1 MFFYPRYLRNGDC
14 TYNGEFDQVYIRRCN
29 SLVLMFWSWFQFLFS
44 YFYLGLRQGHE
55 KLREL
60 EEITSGQGIFNEDF
74 SLGLG
79 DFLEIPDGD
88 GNGGNSSAGNGS
100 EPPALPNQ
108 IPDETKKTKQEPFPT
123 LESGLKASELVSRY
137 KKSLLSRQA
146 AFKDIHQKW
155 LESSPPTGKMLAFH
169 VRVYLLNFV
178 FAYVFFFRV
187 AARLCFLTCD
197 ISASGTNGM
206 HCQQLLVPWANFF
219 GTNDFFQLRIFFSVP
234 IFFGGPIRWN
244 VKVQVR
250 CLSSTD
256 LFVQRSKNK

>member
-1 MFFYPRYLRNGDC
+1 MHVFFFPRYLRNGDC

-60 EEITSGQGIFNEDF
+60 EEIMSGQGIFNEDF

-88 GNGGNSSAGNGS
+88 GNGGNGSPGNGG

-169 VRVYLLNFV
+169 VRVYLLNFA

-219 GTNDFFQLRIFFSVP
+219 LGQMIFFS
-234 IFFGGPIRWN
+234 
-244 VKVQVR
+244 
-250 CLSSTD
+250 
-256 LFVQRSKNK
+256 